1 MPFKEPLGSDEAFN
15 YKILSQ
21 INPHRKDWKQRDP
34 KKYAKYMKILLNSK
48 PELDEDIVAISNRL
62 INRVGAKFEIE
73 KIEKT
78 REGVFVDTKELTSY
92 GLLREEV
99 NSAYNS
105 GSGTTIDGSY
115 NIDLGGA
122 LDAPTIISGT
132 EVNNLSLNFSDAAD
146 RSAKLVFQ
154 AADGFSMR
162 GYSTDAYGGDSGF
175 FAVDSNKIVMAQYKG
190 GTMKAITMDT
200 ITGGIVFRDD
210 IDGIG
215 LVSYADYSPIYSDRS
230 VTDYLW
236 QLTHL
241 GGQDLNSTVYAP
253 EAADHEGVITY
264 DSTGRATGA
273 DFYKLTDVV
282 SVASAAGMII
292 EVMDTILYSNTSA
305 TTIKSLPVAAVIHDI
320 YVYVVTT
327 FNGSGT
333 DLLEV
338 GITGTGN
345 RYEDNL
351 DIAVAASFP
360 TMSLTNIR
368 NRMAGT
374 TNIIFQYFDQ
384 NSDASAGLALVYVQ
398 YSIH

>member
-1 MPFKEPLGSDEAFN
+1 MGH
-15 YKILSQ
+15 ILAQ
-21 INPHRKDWKQRDP
+21 
-34 KKYAKYMKILLNSK
+34 
-48 PELDEDIVAISNRL
+48 DI
-62 INRVGAKFEIE
+62 KFETMKKIFFLLLILIPMGCMGQGYNRNGVNFYDSLCIE
-73 KIEKT
+73 
-78 REGVFVDTKELTSY
+78 GFVRVSDSLIVT
-92 GLLREEV
+92 GEV
-99 NSAYNS
+99 QS
-105 GSGTTIDGSY
+105 GSLNVNGTAPSTI
-115 NIDLGGA
+115 
-122 LDAPTIISGT
+122 TGT

-146 RSAKLVFQ
+146 RSAKIVFRP
-154 AADGFSMR
+154 ADGLSMR

-175 FAVDSNKIVMAQYKG
+175 VAVDSFSVTIAQYDG
-190 GTMKAITMDT
+190 AAIKSITLDT
-200 ITGGIVFRDD
+200 RGMVVRDD
-210 IDGIG
+210 DEGKSMTYYG
-215 LVSYADYSPIYSDRS
+215 DYSSVYTVRS
-230 VTDYLW
+230 ITDKEY
-236 QLTHL
+236 QDTHL
-241 GGQDLNSTVYAP
+241 GAQNLNSTVYAP

-305 TTIKSLPVAAVIHDI
+305 TTIVSLPVAAVIHDV

-333 DLLEV
+333 DLLDIGV
-338 GITGTGN
+338 TGTGN

-368 NRMAGT
+368 DRMSGT
-374 TNIIFQYFDQ
+374 TSIIFQYFDQ

-398 YSIH
+398 YSIQ